1 MARQRKSGAPEL
13 TPTTPEPE
21 ELVADN
27 SLEGAAAATT
37 TPGGM
42 VRIGKGT
49 QQRCIWPVHL
59 SGWQQL
65 GWTVVGAQG
74 AEPQSAEPRTAG
86 RRTTKP
92 VLDRATP
99 TTTADQP
106 EPLIGP
112 LSSIDGLDPLH
123 PPLDPAQ
130 DLDPLVWE
138 DTPAEQP

>member
-65 GWTVVGAQG
+65 GWTVVA
-74 AEPQSAEPRTAG
+74 APRTAG
-86 RRTTKP
+86 RRHTM
-92 VLDRATP
+92 
-99 TTTADQP
+99 P
-106 EPLIGP
+106 EPLVEP
-112 LSSIDGLDPLH
+112 LSAIDSFDPLEPLH
-123 PPLDPAQ
+123 PPLDPVQ
-130 DLDPLVWE
+130 ELDPLAWD
-138 DTPAEQP
+138 DTTTEQP